1 MSRATKSSSSA
12 TARCGGPASGCGPAV
27 PSGVTR
33 AGLFCNEDEA
43 AQLWGLS
50 ANGLALARARGEFK
64 GAYKV
69 AGRRILYSRLAPAL
83 SALGLRTPADLGA
96 FVASAGW
103 NIDDLMRFLGV
114 DVDMTKP

>member
-50 ANGLALARARGEFK
+50 PNHLANSRARGEFK

-69 AGRRILYSRLAPAL
+69 AGRRILWSRLAPSLA
-83 SALGLRTPADLGA
+83 ALGLKDPQDLGA
-96 FVASAGW
+96 FCRGAG
-103 NIDDLMRFLGV
+103 ISDLAGLLKFLGA
-114 DVDMTKP
+114 DGRQ